1 IEEIFNQ
8 YMKELADELFTEFH
22 HAAFN
27 LGKDDKKKILSILT
41 WRGEDLP
48 QIYKDLQIVDEKGN
62 ILINRAVLSKILS
75 EVNRREDS
83 KNNKGSDI
91 ANFFD
96 APPHGWDSRIV
107 RLGLVALFKNGSIR
121 VIYGGKE
128 YTSPT
133 EKGCHDAFGNAR
145 EFNKA
150 IFLPGEIVT
159 PQQRDE
165 ASQLVS
171 EIFGINAGQNI
182 EQIADA
188 IDEILNA
195 TRPDCER
202 LKTICIALDLPI
214 KSELKDLSE
223 RLGEISKIS
232 ARTSKILA
240 FINEDRIEIIRK
252 HIPTL
257 RKFREFEQ
265 NKNIDKYKE
274 IESFIKDVGPQLKSV
289 LKDDQSSNEYQ
300 KTIENLKNNLNSNQF
315 LNIWDTIITEYQK
328 LNSCYVKVYKETHKN
343 RNGKV
348 QDHLSQIHITL
359 NPLTL
364 PSKDNE
370 QLLSPLESL
379 KCVCTNLESI
389 KESPFICSECKSSL
403 KDINYHIEIID
414 KRSEEILNKIKEIS
428 EKIKTNKQE
437 IFKKTKFLIK
447 DNESL
452 AELTQNISN
461 FSQKAID
468 KSKNVL
474 VDLRMV
480 IQDNK

>member
-62 ILINRAVLSKILS
+62 ILINRPILSKILS

-83 KNNKGSDI
+83 KDNKGIDM

-96 APPHGWDSRIV
+96 APPYGWDSRIV
-107 RLGLVALFKNGSIR
+107 RLGLAALFKNGSIR

-128 YTSPT
+128 YTSPA

-150 IFLPGEIVT
+150 KFLPGEIVT

-188 IDEILNA
+188 INEALNT

-202 LKTICIALDLPI
+202 LKTISNALDLPI

-240 FINEDRIEIIRK
+240 FINEDRIKIIRENM
-252 HIPTL
+252 PTL

-274 IESFIKDVGPQLKSV
+274 IKSFIKDVGPQLKSV
-289 LKDDQSSNEYQ
+289 LKDDQSLNEYQ
-300 KTIENLKNNLNSNQF
+300 KIIENLKNNLNSNQF

-328 LNSCYVKVYKETHKN
+328 LNSYYVKVYKEFHKN
-343 RNGKV
+343 RNKKV
-348 QDHLSQIHITL
+348 QDHLSQVHIIL
-359 NPLTL
+359 NSLTL
-364 PSKDNE
+364 PSKDNK
-370 QLLSPLESL
+370 QLLAKLESL
-379 KCVCTNLESI
+379 KCSNTNLDTI
-389 KESPFICSECKSSL
+389 NKSPFICPECNSSL
-403 KDINYHIEIID
+403 KGMSRDLEVID
-414 KRSEEILNKIKEIS
+414 KRSEEILNKLKAII
-428 EKIKTNKQE
+428 EKTKVIKQE
-437 IFKKTKFLIK
+437 IFKIKKFIVK
-447 DNESL
+447 NSESL
-452 AELTQNISN
+452 AKLTQNIID
-461 FSQKAID
+461 FSQKALE
-468 KSKNVL
+468 KSKTISVNL
-474 VDLRMV
+474 EMV
-480 IQDNK
+480 VKDE